1 MSIYH
6 IPALFSSTGYSPH
19 RLTRN
24 TDNTQ
29 LCPQMEVLRGRDG
42 RDGRDGEK
50 GEKGDTHGHKGDQGQ
65 LGPPGLKGARG
76 IPGPQGPAGISG
88 PRGVVG
94 EKGERG
100 PPGLPG
106 PQGSQGPAGTS
117 GPKGTVGERGEKGD
131 PGLPGP
137 QGEQGPQGPPTGGAT
152 YIRWGRTT
160 CPSGHNTTLVYSGRA
175 GGTRWEHKGGAANY
189 LCMPD
194 DPDHLQY
201 NSGTQGN
208 SYIAGVEYWYGNSF
222 PSLSAVNHHNV
233 PCALCYVSTRS
244 VAVMI
249 PAKTH
254 CPTNWTLEY
263 TGYIMSER
271 YSRNSRTMY
280 ECIDK
285 NPESVPGLNAASD
298 PRAFFIPVEPYCNGS
313 TGMPNFIQF

>member
-1 MSIYH
+1 MSTTFPSLHCIVYIYH

-24 TDNTQ
+24 TENTQ
-29 LCPQMEVLRGRDG
+29 SCPQMEVLRGRDG

-88 PRGVVG
+88 PQGAVG
-94 EKGERG
+94 DKGERG
-100 PPGLPG
+100 H
-106 PQGSQGPAGTS
+106 
-117 GPKGTVGERGEKGD
+117 

-137 QGEQGPQGPPTGGAT
+137 QGEQGPQGPPTGGGAT

-175 GGTRWEHKGGAANY
+175 GGTHNQHKGGAANY

-201 NSGTQGN
+201 NSGTQGF
-208 SYIAGVEYWYGNSF
+208 SYIAGVEYWYGSGF
-222 PSLSAVNHHNV
+222 PSLSAVNNHNV

-263 TGYIMSER
+263 TGYLMSEH
-271 YSRNSRTMY
+271 YNHNSPTMY

-285 NPESVPGLNAASD
+285 NPESVPGLNAGSD
-298 PRAFFIPVEPYCNGS
+298 PRAYFIPVEPYCNGLS
-313 TGMPNFIQF
+313 CPPYDARKELTCALCTR